1 MRKRDTRYNKEQYSE
16 SSMLPKH
23 SGRKSDY
30 GWNKDWKEM
39 REEKDEWI
47 FFQVVKKIRNEYQ
60 PILNLLKEKQGNII
74 DQDGKMMYRYAEYFK
89 EMLNNELEDEN
100 DK

>member
-1 MRKRDTRYNKEQYSE
+1 
-16 SSMLPKH
+16 
-23 SGRKSDY
+23 
-30 GWNKDWKEM
+30 M